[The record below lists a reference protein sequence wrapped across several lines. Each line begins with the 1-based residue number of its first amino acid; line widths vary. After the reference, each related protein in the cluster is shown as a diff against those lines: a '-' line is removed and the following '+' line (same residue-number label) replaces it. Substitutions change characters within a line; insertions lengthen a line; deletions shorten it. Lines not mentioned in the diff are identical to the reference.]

1 MGVFEC
7 GRKGC
12 NNIMCDRVPD
22 EHGYICGDCFN
33 ELVSLGVTVNI
44 ELFMICKPVNTKE
57 SCSYYNEIFKKK
69 GKIIMR
75 VEKNSKIYTVIKQ
88 TEDEVL
94 VEDEFDFEQ
103 PPFKRKIQMW
113 WSLKYCKII
122 KEE

>member
-1 MGVFEC
+1 
-7 GRKGC
+7 
-12 NNIMCDRVPD
+12 
-22 EHGYICGDCFN
+22 
-33 ELVSLGVTVNI
+33 
-44 ELFMICKPVNTKE
+44 
-57 SCSYYNEIFKKK
+57 
-69 GKIIMR
+69 MR
-75 VEKNSKIYTVIKQ
+75 VERNSKIYTVIKQ